1 MIPYPAHRFDEFS
14 TLTPAQRDML
24 AALTAAPRL
33 VPKRTLL
40 RCEGDAPTGVWLLHD
55 GWVGAALDL
64 ANAKRQLIKIHLP
77 GDVLG
82 TTSMCLDRAGETLEA
97 LSDAW
102 VSFVPHAALSRMF
115 VEDPRLAAAFLLSV
129 QKERLALTHRL
140 AAIGRTSAY
149 ERVAGLLYD
158 LVQRGRLAGIVVGNI
173 VICPLTQEQI
183 ADVVSLTNVHVN
195 RIVRRLNDDGL
206 IEGTHGR
213 FVVLDEA
220 RLHALVPFHPRY
232 ASNPAWLPP
241 YAEY

>member
-1 MIPYPAHRFDEFS
+1 MIAYPLHRFDEFS
-14 TLTPAQRDML
+14 SLSPTQRDML

-33 VPKRTLL
+33 VRRRSLI
-40 RCEGDAPTGVWLLHD
+40 RREGDPATGVWLLHD

-82 TTSMCLDRAGETLEA
+82 STSMCLDRAGETLEA

-102 VSFVPHAALSRMF
+102 VSFVPHQSLSRLF
-115 VEDPRLAAAFLLSV
+115 VDDPRLGVAFLLSV

-158 LVQRGRLAGIVVGNI
+158 LVQRGRLAGIVQGN
-173 VICPLTQEQI
+173 VVTCPMTQEQI
-183 ADVVSLTNVHVN
+183 ADVIGLTNVHVN
-195 RIVRRLNDDGL
+195 RIVRRLNEDGL

-213 FVVLDEA
+213 FIVLDEG
-220 RLHALVPFHPRY
+220 RLEALVPFHPQY
-232 ASNPAWLPP
+232 TFNPAWLPP
-241 YAEY
+241 YAID